1 MVIHVCFTQHETCM
15 TMWIY
20 SKGLCILTKSLNIRK
35 YRCLKRTA
43 GDHTHFSARLSA
55 EDLLQRVQPP
65 EHLRVSIRKQRVGQR
80 GGGRG
85 GQTR

>member
-20 SKGLCILTKSLNIRK
+20 SKGLYILTKSLNIRK